1 MSVPARALPAP
12 GLPLRRPAPA
22 GPDRRPLQ
30 PPSEEPR
37 PSRPASPSRR
47 AAARPRTSGVHLGFA
62 VFAGLVVAGLLIVLV
77 SLQVM
82 LAQTSF
88 HATELHARIAEL
100 SDRYEVMAAQ
110 AAQLSAPGR
119 IAEWAATHG
128 MVQADGSHTVIL
140 HIRGRGA
147 GDPVSELG
155 RDAAIVKPIVGG
167 AG

>member
-1 MSVPARALPAP
+1 MSVPARALPVP
-12 GLPLRRPAPA
+12 GVPPNRRAH
-22 GPDRRPLQ
+22 Q

-62 VFAGLVVAGLLIVLV
+62 VFAGLVVAGLLVMLV
-77 SLQVM
+77 CVQVM

-88 HATELHARIAEL
+88 HASELHDRIAQL
-100 SDRYEVMAAQ
+100 SEQYEVMSAQ

-119 IAEWAATHG
+119 IAEWALAHG

-140 HIRGRGA
+140 HVAGRGS
-147 GDPVSELG
+147 GDPLSELG
-155 RDAAIVKPIVGG
+155 RDAALVKPIVGG